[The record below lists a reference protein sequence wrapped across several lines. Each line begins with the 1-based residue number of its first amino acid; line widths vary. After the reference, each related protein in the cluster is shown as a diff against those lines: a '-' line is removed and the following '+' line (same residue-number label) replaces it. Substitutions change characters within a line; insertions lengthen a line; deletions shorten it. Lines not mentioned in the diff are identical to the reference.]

1 MGSPLVGLLCGVVL
15 TAGSVLRAAAE
26 VFLRVGVAQL
36 GPATDV
42 GAELVLV
49 ALLDGLMKLLLLL
62 LLLLL
67 GWVCAG
73 CVTLEA
79 AVANVGLADVG
90 LDELFLTVALVE
102 LPGRRAAE
110 AILLVVME
118 AAEELAG
125 NAVGARLSSIVLCC
139 GEGRSGSGLVLELP
153 AAEPSLCEL
162 THVRVAC
169 CTGPN
174 ASVAGGAA
182 RTVPFNGSGAIGS
195 CRLMLALSAG
205 APDTSVGVAPL
216 TAAATCPLCSPAGAT
231 APLPLT

>member
-15 TAGSVLRAAAE
+15 TAGSELRAAAE

-49 ALLDGLMKLLLLL
+49 ALLDGLLK

-73 CVTLEA
+73 CATLEA
-79 AVANVGLADVG
+79 AVVNVGLADVG
-90 LDELFLTVALVE
+90 INELFLTVALVE
-102 LPGRRAAE
+102 LPGRTAAE

-125 NAVGARLSSIVLCC
+125 NAAGAWRSSIVLCC
-139 GEGRSGSGLVLELP
+139 GEDWFGSGLLPELP
-153 AAEPSLCEL
+153 AAESSLCEL

-169 CTGPN
+169 CAGPS

-182 RTVPFNGSGAIGS
+182 RTVPFNGSGASSS

-216 TAAATCPLCSPAGAT
+216 TAAATCPLCPPTGAT

>member
-15 TAGSVLRAAAE
+15 TAGSELRAAAE

-49 ALLDGLMKLLLLL
+49 ALLDGLLKL

-73 CVTLEA
+73 CATLEA
-79 AVANVGLADVG
+79 AVVNVGLADVG
-90 LDELFLTVALVE
+90 INELFLTVALVE
-102 LPGRRAAE
+102 LPGRTAAG
-110 AILLVVME
+110 AVLLVVME

-125 NAVGARLSSIVLCC
+125 NAAGAWLSSIVLCC
-139 GEGRSGSGLVLELP
+139 GEDWSGSGLELELP
-153 AAEPSLCEL
+153 AAESSLCEL
-162 THVRVAC
+162 THDRVAC
-169 CTGPN
+169 CAGPS

-182 RTVPFNGSGAIGS
+182 RTVPFNGSGASSS
-195 CRLMLALSAG
+195 CWLVLALSAG
-205 APDTSVGVAPL
+205 VRDTSVGVAPL
-216 TAAATCPLCSPAGAT
+216 TAAATCPLCSPTGAT